1 MLLGFQA
8 PTHPRHLLEFLKTHH
23 RKNSF
28 FVRFF
33 FFLAAPSLRCPMG
46 DLSCKLQDLIPSLG
60 IKPRL
65 LCIGSLDTQ
74 PLDHQG
80 SNQQFLFKE
89 QVSGSD

>member
-1 MLLGFQA
+1 
-8 PTHPRHLLEFLKTHH
+8 
-23 RKNSF
+23 
-28 FVRFF
+28 
-33 FFLAAPSLRCPMG
+33 MG